1 MSQQMDLKAI
11 TSANVVYKKIDEEE
25 KRFFEEISNKKI
37 EPKNAMDFESIERI
51 EPFMSKYIKNLN
63 IIMKGS
69 NFPPELKSVM
79 TGKLIIGAYG
89 GFAVKYNFEPM
100 SIAQLFG
107 KSHDKQ
113 IQKAIKDIKI
123 LS

>member
-63 IIMKGS
+63 SLFCLYVLGGKFYHAVIINYTICRLYKNRS
-69 NFPPELKSVM
+69 
-79 TGKLIIGAYG
+79 
-89 GFAVKYNFEPM
+89 FEKFTPGNN
-100 SIAQLFG
+100 LTVF
-107 KSHDKQ
+107 
-113 IQKAIKDIKI
+113 
-123 LS
+123 